1 MDFYVLA
8 KCVDSEKGDIII
20 DLSDKVIK
28 IYKALYQLKED
39 QEYHISEDVLT
50 ATNYFQWDVIKSYE
64 LAFGRGQNVNKNG
77 FRFLSINEKD
87 SVRIDNNGLLY
98 INNLFFGKFVNKKEV
113 DFFQSEGIQKF
124 KFKLESSKKEG
135 IKLLVR
141 GKKIYRIFTRSKLK
155 SLQENLLYGQ
165 NLLELIEEQPTVDEK
180 KQIDRIEADLKQAK
194 DLILRAI
201 ETLTELKRN

>member
-20 DLSDKVIK
+20 DLSGKVIK

-39 QEYHISEDVLT
+39 QEYQINEDVLT

-77 FRFLSINEKD
+77 FRFLSIKERD

-98 INNLFFGKFVNKKEV
+98 INNLFLGKFVNKKEV
-113 DFFQSEGIQKF
+113 DFFQSEGVHKF

-135 IKLLVR
+135 IKLLIK

-155 SLQENLLYGQ
+155 SLQEDLLYGQ
-165 NLLELIEEQPTVDEK
+165 NLLELIEEKPIVDVK
-180 KQIDRIEADLKQAK
+180 KQMDRIEADLKQAK

-201 ETLTELKRN
+201 DTLTEIKRN

>member
-39 QEYHISEDVLT
+39 QEYQINEDVLT

-64 LAFGRGQNVNKNG
+64 LAFGRGPNVNKNG
-77 FRFLSINEKD
+77 FRFLSINERD

-113 DFFQSEGIQKF
+113 DFFQSEGVHKL

-135 IKLLVR
+135 IKLLVK

-155 SLQENLLYGQ
+155 SLQEDLLYGQ
-165 NLLELIEEQPTVDEK
+165 NLLELIEEKPIVDVK

-201 ETLTELKRN
+201 DTLTEIKRN

>member
-20 DLSDKVIK
+20 DLSGKVIK

-39 QEYHISEDVLT
+39 QEYQINEDVLT

-64 LAFGRGQNVNKNG
+64 LAFGRGQNINKNG
-77 FRFLSINEKD
+77 FRFLSIKERD

-98 INNLFFGKFVNKKEV
+98 INNLFWGKFVNKKEV
-113 DFFQSEGIQKF
+113 DLFQSEGVQKF

-135 IKLLVR
+135 IKLLVK

-155 SLQENLLYGQ
+155 SLQEDLLYGQ
-165 NLLELIEEQPTVDEK
+165 NLLELIEEKPIVDVK
-180 KQIDRIEADLKQAK
+180 KQIDRIETDLKQAK

-201 ETLTELKRN
+201 DTLTEIKRN

>member
-39 QEYHISEDVLT
+39 QEYQINEDVLT

-77 FRFLSINEKD
+77 FRFLSINERD

-113 DFFQSEGIQKF
+113 DFFQSEGVHKF
-124 KFKLESSKKEG
+124 KLKLESSKKEG
-135 IKLLVR
+135 IKLLVK

-155 SLQENLLYGQ
+155 SLQEDLLYGQ
-165 NLLELIEEQPTVDEK
+165 NLLELIEEKPIVDVK
-180 KQIDRIEADLKQAK
+180 KQMDRIEADLKQAK

-201 ETLTELKRN
+201 DTLTEIKRN